1 MGPLL
6 GGAFTSN
13 VTWRWCFYIN
23 LPLGG
28 AAAVVIAF
36 GLKIPE
42 RDTTKLPWTKK
53 LLQLDALGTSLL
65 VPGTVCLILALQ
77 WGGQTYA
84 VSNHTVLMTFQS
96 IYRPAVEQWACYS
109 IVDSYERIACCVR
122 FGPDNPSYNSNAP
135 SPDFQTAECCCW
147 FLAIPLYRLCE
158 LHI

>member
-6 GGAFTSN
+6 GGAFTSH

-28 AAAVVIAF
+28 AAAVVIFF

-42 RDTTKLPWTKK
+42 RDTNKLSWTKK

-65 VPGTVCLILALQ
+65 IPGVVCLILALQ

-84 VSNHTVLMTFQS
+84 VSNHTVLVTSQS
-96 IYRPAVEQWACYS
+96 IDNPSVEQWACHS
-109 IVDSYERIACCVR
+109 IVDSYECIDCCVR
-122 FGPDNPSYNSNAP
+122 CGPDTPSYNSNAP
-135 SPDFQTAECCCW
+135 SAHFQTAERRCQL
-147 FLAIPLYRLCE
+147 LAIPLYRLCE
-158 LHI
+158 LHL